1 MLEQMGLK
9 LEKVIPWGRSMPE
22 YVRMFN
28 LTPDDLKLNILDCAS
43 GPASFNAEMIRE
55 GYKVISCDPVY
66 QFSVEEIQARIQDTY
81 QTVIEGV
88 RANLDSYVW
97 QDIQSPEH
105 LGEIRMAAMQQFLA
119 DFPQGQKEGRY
130 LTDSLPTLPFDTD
143 RFDLALCSH
152 FLFTY
157 SDQFSLQFHLDS
169 ILEMCRVAPQVRL
182 FPLLNISGEIS
193 PNLAPVMTELEKRGY
208 TLKVEQVPYQ
218 FQKSGNQMLQVMR
231 NFRA

>member
-1 MLEQMGLK
+1 MGLK

-28 LTPDDLKLNILDCAS
+28 LTPDDLKLNILDCAG
-43 GPASFNAEMIRE
+43 GPASFNAEMTRQ

-66 QFSVEEIQARIQDTY
+66 QFSAPEIQGRIQDTY

-119 DFPQGQKEGRY
+119 DFPQGQNEGRY
-130 LTDSLPTLPFDTD
+130 LTDGLPTLPFNTE

-157 SDQFSLQFHLDS
+157 SEQFSAEFHLHS
-169 ILEMCRVAPQVRL
+169 ILEMCRVAKQVRL

-193 PNLAPVMTELEKRGY
+193 PNLAPVMTELETRGY

-218 FQKSGNQMLQVMR
+218 FQKGGNQMLQVMR
-231 NFRA
+231 ILDFRF